1 MPGTKAP
8 EETVLGYFKSLSNWG
23 KWGPKDELG
32 TINYITSERR
42 LAATKLVKEG
52 VTVSCAQLIVSGFQ
66 PDVQFQPLHYM
77 TDSGEKWAGKKSI
90 GPILQFSRDF
100 IGMVFHGR
108 TVTHI
113 DSLAHVFWD
122 GKMYNGVPAE
132 ACTTAEGATVESVD
146 VIKDG
151 IVARG
156 VLLDIPRL
164 RNTPYLDGGE
174 AVYPEDLEAAEKAE
188 GVKVQPGDV
197 LLVRTGN
204 HARYSAVKS
213 GAPLLQGAGGMS
225 GLQAAS
231 LPWLHSRQISI
242 LGSDGIQ
249 DVTPAGYPN
258 FNLPVHQVGI
268 VALGLWLLDNAD
280 LEGLAAACA
289 RYKRWEFML
298 ILSPIRFQYATGSPV
313 NPVAVF

>member
-1 MPGTKAP
+1 MPGTKAD
-8 EETVLGYFKSLSNWG
+8 EQTVLGYFKTLSNWG
-23 KWGPKDELG
+23 KWGPKDEIG
-32 TINYITSERR
+32 TINYITPERR
-42 LAATKLVKEG
+42 LAATKLVEEG
-52 VTVSCAQLIVSGFQ
+52 VTVSCAQLIVPGFQ

-77 TDSGEKWAGKKSI
+77 TDSGEKWAGKKSV

-122 GKMYNGVPAE
+122 GKMYNGFPAE
-132 ACTTAEGATVESVD
+132 AVTTAEGATIESVD
-146 VIKDG
+146 GIKDG

-156 VLLDIPRL
+156 VLLDMPRL
-164 RNTPYLDGGE
+164 RNKPYLDAGE
-174 AVYPEDLEAAEKAE
+174 AVYPEDLEAAEKAQ
-188 GVKVQPGDV
+188 GVKVQAGDV
-197 LLVRTGN
+197 LLLRTGN
-204 HARYSAVKS
+204 HKRYKETKS
-213 GAPLLQGAGGMS
+213 LTGGMS

-280 LEGLAAACA
+280 LEALAEACA

-298 ILSPIRFQYATGSPV
+298 TLSPIRFQYATGSPV
-313 NPVAVF
+313 NPVAIF